1 MQSNEFL
8 FILYRNPL
16 HKPTHRA
23 TPISLRSE
31 AMALAVAVLVLLTLL
46 SRKETQDNVR
56 AKGGRTFFLLCA
68 VGWPPIGLAPPL
80 FPFLCP
86 FVLRGLTV
94 LDDFNFHSIFFLFI
108 PKKTQVK
115 LERVLGLTVTSNA
128 ALACDP
134 NTGTIAYPAG
144 YVATVHPRHSI
155 IISFF
160 IFFVIFFSGKKCCQV
175 GRWSIISPSR
185 WPFRCFDCIRCA
197 FLIGALY

>member
-1 MQSNEFL
+1 MNMQSNEFL

-31 AMALAVAVLVLLTLL
+31 AMALAVAALVLLTLL

-94 LDDFNFHSIFFLFI
+94 LEDFNFHSIFFLFI
-108 PKKTQVK
+108 PKK
-115 LERVLGLTVTSNA
+115 
-128 ALACDP
+128 
-134 NTGTIAYPAG
+134 
-144 YVATVHPRHSI
+144 H
-155 IISFF
+155 
-160 IFFVIFFSGKKCCQV
+160 
-175 GRWSIISPSR
+175 RWSWNASWGWPSHQMRRSPAI
-185 WPFRCFDCIRCA
+185 PIREPSPI
-197 FLIGALY
+197 LRGM

>member
-31 AMALAVAVLVLLTLL
+31 AMALAVAALVLLTLL

-94 LDDFNFHSIFFLFI
+94 LEDFNFSFNFLSFHPPKNTGEAGTRPGVDRHIKCGARLWSQYGNHRLSCGVCSNCTSTSLYYHFFLHFLRHFFFL
-108 PKKTQVK
+108 VK
-115 LERVLGLTVTSNA
+115 NVAKSDDDPSFSLHADRFVVLIVFA
-128 ALACDP
+128 A
-134 NTGTIAYPAG
+134 
-144 YVATVHPRHSI
+144 
-155 IISFF
+155 
-160 IFFVIFFSGKKCCQV
+160 
-175 GRWSIISPSR
+175 
-185 WPFRCFDCIRCA
+185 PF
-197 FLIGALY
+197 